1 LITRLHGVYR
11 SHYQLISNEVK
22 GMKKSIYL
30 LLMIVF
36 SGCSDWL
43 DVRPSDRVS
52 EETAFSTVAGFK
64 KALNGVYVDMNRT
77 ELYGQALTCEM
88 LEILAQRYDI
98 NQENKDWTAL
108 MTYDYAGSYVY
119 GRVEQIWGRAYSLI
133 ANTNL
138 ILKNCDERRE
148 VLPDD
153 YYRMIKGEAL
163 ALRGFLHFDL
173 FRLFGPVYAKDSAV
187 ESIPYYKEFALSV
200 NPSLTGTDF
209 MKNVISDLK
218 EAKVLLS
225 DDPIITNGVTGDPSD
240 KFKKDR
246 NLRLNY
252 YAVQGLLSRA
262 YMYMGELDSALVY
275 ALNVIDIH
283 KRVFPWVSRNNAV
296 MGSEPDKIF
305 STEVLFGLQNKNVG
319 SLYNSLFNGESLK
332 ISSLLAIRDNVIND
346 RFEYQGEGDVR
357 ILSFLKNKMTI
368 GGVDYKLFNKFE
380 STQSDSL
387 HSQMMP
393 MIRISELYLIV
404 AEIYD
409 EKDQIDQGEIYF
421 DELRENRGLSGQ
433 GEWYPYYLEG
443 AWWKEFIGEGQ
454 LFYYYKRQMAEE
466 MLSATSI
473 YNPTPMKLSNYVLPL
488 PNGETKYN

>member
-1 LITRLHGVYR
+1 
-11 SHYQLISNEVK
+11 
-22 GMKKSIYL
+22 
-30 LLMIVF
+30 
-36 SGCSDWL
+36 
-43 DVRPSDRVS
+43 
-52 EETAFSTVAGFK
+52 
-64 KALNGVYVDMNRT
+64 
-77 ELYGQALTCEM
+77 
-88 LEILAQRYDI
+88 
-98 NQENKDWTAL
+98 
-108 MTYDYAGSYVY
+108 
-119 GRVEQIWGRAYSLI
+119 
-133 ANTNL
+133 
-138 ILKNCDERRE
+138 
-148 VLPDD
+148 
-153 YYRMIKGEAL
+153 
-163 ALRGFLHFDL
+163 
-173 FRLFGPVYAKDSAV
+173 
-187 ESIPYYKEFALSV
+187 
-200 NPSLTGTDF
+200 
-209 MKNVISDLK
+209 
-218 EAKVLLS
+218 
-225 DDPIITNGVTGDPSD
+225 
-240 KFKKDR
+240 
-246 NLRLNY
+246 
-252 YAVQGLLSRA
+252 
-262 YMYMGELDSALVY
+262 
-275 ALNVIDIH
+275 
-283 KRVFPWVSRNNAV
+283 

-404 AEIYD
+404 AEIYN